1 MRSLLCQSALIPC
14 ALLPSRFHPVRIGC
28 VALWEQ
34 TVLNLCGSHGK
45 GYSSLRLPVDRAPAG
60 GPCSMFAFLRDSA
73 AAASS
78 IWNVVDQGGRGKG
91 AWKLAVSP
99 LLTSP

>member
-1 MRSLLCQSALIPC
+1 
-14 ALLPSRFHPVRIGC
+14 
-28 VALWEQ
+28 
-34 TVLNLCGSHGK
+34 
-45 GYSSLRLPVDRAPAG
+45 
-60 GPCSMFAFLRDSA
+60 MFAFLRDSA